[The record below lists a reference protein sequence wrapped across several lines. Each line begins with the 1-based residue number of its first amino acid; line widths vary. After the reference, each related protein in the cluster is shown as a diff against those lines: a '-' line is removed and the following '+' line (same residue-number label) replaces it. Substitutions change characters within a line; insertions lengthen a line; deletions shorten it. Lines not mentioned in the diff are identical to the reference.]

1 MIDLT
6 PLEVR
11 KKKGDFRRA
20 MRGYEP
26 ALVDDF
32 LDLVADRLDELVREN
47 MALIERV
54 TEQDR
59 QVSEYRDRER
69 ALTEALVSA
78 QEMRQQTSREAEQV
92 RRAAEQEA
100 EQLKARAAEEVAAL
114 RAAAEREA
122 AERGV
127 VAEQEA
133 ARLRA
138 AAEQEAAQ
146 VRAAVDEEAARL
158 RQAAQQEAAQREAG
172 HRTARVD
179 VAGPGD
185 VRGERE
191 REEDALQRLRARHE
205 QFLGSYRA
213 FLERELAELEGA
225 AGLAADMGGILRGL
239 GGAPPEA
246 GGARASDTGVTA
258 GGWDS
263 HSTASV
269 TPAPGVP
276 SSGPTRGD
284 ESAPPPAA
292 PKLDA
297 PTSEASA
304 RHPSP
309 EAEPG
314 AASPAPAEAAS
325 QVPAQA
331 PPARGVVA
339 AEEPS
344 AGPGLPAISMPELRL
359 SEDPAPEA
367 ELFEVTPSGIPPS
380 ERALFDTPEPEEPAA
395 DGAAGAGP
403 ASAGVPEA
411 AGTDEFEPLPDLD
424 MELDD
429 ELLLPEL
436 ELEPLEPFAPEPYE
450 PLEAPEPGGD
460 PGATGPA
467 ADADEGVQP
476 DDAIHAFE
484 ASLPELEGDGFE
496 RDPIAEAVEEEIAGL
511 SADVGPSVSPWGLFE
526 ESPAEPGLE
535 LYDGIAEDETDDG
548 VPGPIGLAPLETEP
562 SDWRSPPE
570 LGLGFQAVDAE
581 MAPRPDSPAA
591 PSPAGGGAAGQPPS
605 AAGPGPDATAGPT
618 GAAEGLETGG
628 VVEGADHGEEETD
641 RLLRNAAAAGYQV
654 PADEELLLEDVLEDA
669 DGADDENGW
678 LPNLLE
684 DDR

>member
-20 MRGYEP
+20 MRGYEA

-127 VAEQEA
+127 AAEQEA

-146 VRAAVDEEAARL
+146 VRAAVDEEAVRL
-158 RQAAQQEAAQREAG
+158 RQAAQQEAAQQEAAQREAG
-172 HRTARVD
+172 HRMARVD
-179 VAGPGD
+179 VGPGD

-225 AGLAADMGGILRGL
+225 AGLAAGMGGILRGL
-239 GGAPPEA
+239 GGAPPEP
-246 GGARASDTGVTA
+246 GGAGASDTGVAA

-263 HSTASV
+263 HTTASV

-304 RHPSP
+304 MHPSA
-309 EAEPG
+309 EAEPE

-325 QVPAQA
+325 TEGVP
-331 PPARGVVA
+331 

-359 SEDPAPEA
+359 SEVPAPEA
-367 ELFEVTPSGIPPS
+367 QLFEVPPSGMPPS
-380 ERALFDTPEPEEPAA
+380 EGALFDTQEAEAPPA
-395 DGAAGAGP
+395 DGAEGAGP
-403 ASAGVPEA
+403 ASAGIPEA

-424 MELDD
+424 VELDD

-450 PLEAPEPGGD
+450 PLEQPEPGAD
-460 PGATGPA
+460 PGAADSAA

-484 ASLPELEGDGFE
+484 ASLPELEGDSFE

-526 ESPAEPGLE
+526 ESPAEPGPE

-570 LGLGFQAVDAE
+570 LGLGFQAVDPE
-581 MAPRPDSPAA
+581 TAPRPDSPAA
-591 PSPAGGGAAGQPPS
+591 RSRAGGGAAGQPPS
-605 AAGPGPDATAGPT
+605 AAGPGPDGTAGPT

-628 VVEGADHGEEETD
+628 VAEGGADGGEEETD

-654 PADEELLLEDVLEDA
+654 PADEELLLEDVLEDE
-669 DGADDENGW
+669 DGADDEDGW

-684 DDR
+684 DDS